1 MTAQAFVETETP
13 QGYIAK
19 LAAHFAAPIDE
30 GPRRRATHIS
40 ETFHAS
46 SPRVEVSEH
55 GGTVDFG
62 WGGCGM
68 TVEAGVLV
76 LTATAADRRGLRLVQ
91 RVVGKHLE
99 RFGKRERLRVSW
111 SDDVDDL
118 GAAR

>member
-1 MTAQAFVETETP
+1 M
-13 QGYIAK
+13 
-19 LAAHFAAPIDE
+19 
-30 GPRRRATHIS
+30 
-40 ETFHAS
+40 
-46 SPRVEVSEH
+46 
-55 GGTVDFG
+55 DFG